1 MSETGQVV
9 QIDHIWLW
17 EWVIMTQYE
26 VRYGSTQKG
35 YYNQNGKKR
44 DFLELLTFEM
54 SLKMSCL
61 IFQDKGGDNY

>member
-1 MSETGQVV
+1 
-9 QIDHIWLW
+9 
-17 EWVIMTQYE
+17 MTQYE

-35 YYNQNGKKR
+35 YYHNQNGKKR

-61 IFQDKGGDNY
+61 IFQDKGG

>member
-1 MSETGQVV
+1 
-9 QIDHIWLW
+9 
-17 EWVIMTQYE
+17 MTQYE